1 MWPKTMLMALV
12 MAVVTSV
19 FIYCIKL
26 NNYGFS
32 GVDKLPPPVGNLPL
46 SVSQTPRAVSG
57 SPRLESCR
65 QVKAFYSDS
74 EMKEAGFNPSLAKA
88 SLCLPQ
94 PRYLPLPPDN
104 QHDCSLPYVT
114 INSAGRLG
122 NKITE
127 YLSLSVIRKVFGVR
141 VAIAQGMSDTL
152 VAIFPKLSLPVATG
166 ECYPRVTHSESFAK
180 LYMKLFAK
188 SADSRALDDTQLYP
202 YPLQQSVYVKDFPCP
217 SHILIT
223 MRDHFRQEFTFN
235 QRVLRK
241 AKVQVA
247 AALQA
252 LNTALRDATIVT
264 VHVRRTDY
272 LAHVKNYYKQSPVK
286 DVYYQRAFNFF
297 RNRTH
302 NPVFVVTSDD
312 PEWCK
317 NNFKDKDIVYAG
329 GRDPVVDLAVLALG
343 DHHIITDGTFG
354 FSGAFLGKGIIV
366 YPEPTGWPVY
376 PCFKTPLLHPISR
389 T

>member
-1 MWPKTMLMALV
+1 MGTRLDPESLRVAVAL
-12 MAVVTSV
+12 
-19 FIYCIKL
+19 
-26 NNYGFS
+26 
-32 GVDKLPPPVGNLPL
+32 
-46 SVSQTPRAVSG
+46 
-57 SPRLESCR
+57 
-65 QVKAFYSDS
+65 
-74 EMKEAGFNPSLAKA
+74 
-88 SLCLPQ
+88 
-94 PRYLPLPPDN
+94 
-104 QHDCSLPYVT
+104 
-114 INSAGRLG
+114 RLG
-122 NKITE
+122 APIHTKYKCIGNRVEADQCGLHGLHCGSTNGWHARHSEVNDFINRNLVSAQCPAERDPRILWDQNPDDPALHPDGITI
-127 YLSLSVIRKVFGVR
+127 YPLKRGRTTGVGLH

-188 SADSRALDDTQLYP
+188 SADNRALDDTQLYP

-329 GRDPVVDLAVLALG
+329 EYCSGVINTAYNDVQNAG
-343 DHHIITDGTFG
+343 DIQ
-354 FSGAFLGKGIIV
+354 
-366 YPEPTGWPVY
+366 
-376 PCFKTPLLHPISR
+376 
-389 T
+389 